1 MWLWLAGALVKTSLL
16 TGAIFQMVADGPLL
30 VIIANVGGCPQY
42 LALFR
47 FKFMQVLLVERG
59 VCLMD
64 AAKVLL
70 IESVRANGRSFSPS
84 LEKRYDL
91 SLAYSGKQGLSIAQE
106 LLPDVVVLDAVSMR
120 TSGDRICRAL
130 RSQLPD
136 TPIIHIRAP
145 FEGKERPSPADAF
158 LHHPFT
164 WRKLINRVK
173 RFAESHDKDGEI
185 LQAGNIRLNVP
196 KRLLL
201 VGDQEKRLTP
211 KLAGLAELFLK
222 HPNTVIAR
230 KMLIQQVWN
239 TDYMGDTR
247 TLDVHIR
254 WLREAVED
262 NPSRPRVIT
271 TVRGVG
277 YRLIPPT

>member
-1 MWLWLAGALVKTSLL
+1 
-16 TGAIFQMVADGPLL
+16 
-30 VIIANVGGCPQY
+30 
-42 LALFR
+42 
-47 FKFMQVLLVERG
+47 
-59 VCLMD
+59 MD

-70 IESVRANGRSFSPS
+70 IESVRANGRASFAPA
-84 LEKRYDL
+84 LEQRYDL
-91 SLAYSGKQGLSIAQE
+91 SLAYSGQQGLELAQE

-130 RSQLPD
+130 RQHLPE
-136 TPIIHIRAP
+136 TPIIHIRPP
-145 FEGKERPSPADAF
+145 FEDQERPSPADVF

-164 WRKLINRVK
+164 WRKLVNRIK
-173 RFAESHDKDGEI
+173 RFVETHDKEGEI
-185 LQAGNIRLNVP
+185 LQVGNIRLDLP
-196 KRLLL
+196 KRLLV

-222 HPNTVIAR
+222 YPNTVIAR

-239 TDYMGDTR
+239 TEYMGDTR

-254 WLREAVED
+254 WLREAVEE

-277 YRLIPPT
+277 YRLVPPS